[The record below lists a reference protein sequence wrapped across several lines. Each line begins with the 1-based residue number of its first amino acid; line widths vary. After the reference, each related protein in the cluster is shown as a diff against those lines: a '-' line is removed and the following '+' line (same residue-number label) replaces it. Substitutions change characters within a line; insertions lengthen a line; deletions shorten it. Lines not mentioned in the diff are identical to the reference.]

1 MPDTDDSQR
10 SGGISGALAR
20 LTGSLIALLRTR
32 LELATVEFDEERE
45 RTKEMLLLAVCAA
58 LLGMFAL
65 LFASLFVI
73 AYFWDSNRLAAVG
86 AVTVFYVVLAMAVC
100 ARMKQRLRDKPT
112 PFAATLSEL
121 EQDAAS
127 LRRKP

>member
-1 MPDTDDSQR
+1 VPDTDDSQGA
-10 SGGISGALAR
+10 GGISGALAR

-32 LELATVEFDEERE
+32 LELATVEFGEERE
-45 RTKEMLLLAVCAA
+45 RIKDMLLLAVCAA
-58 LLGMFAL
+58 FLGMFAL

-86 AVTVFYVVLAMAVC
+86 AITVFYVVLAMAVY
-100 ARMKQRLRDKPT
+100 ARMRQRLRDRPT

>member
-10 SGGISGALAR
+10 AGGISGALVR

-45 RTKEMLLLAVCAA
+45 RTKDMLLLAVCAA

-86 AVTVFYVVLAMAVC
+86 AITVFYVVLAMAVY
-100 ARMKQRLRDKPT
+100 ARMRQRLRDKPA

>member
-1 MPDTDDSQR
+1 MPDAEDSQR
-10 SGGISGALAR
+10 DGGISGALSR
-20 LTGSLIALLRTR
+20 LAGSLIALLRTR
-32 LELATVEFDEERE
+32 IELATVEFDEERE

-58 LLGMFAL
+58 LLGLFAL

-73 AYFWDSNRLAAVG
+73 VYFWDSNRLVATG
-86 AVTVFYVVLAMAVC
+86 AVAVFYVVLAMAVY
-100 ARMKQRLRDKPT
+100 ARMKQRVRNKPT

-127 LRRKP
+127 LRHK

>member
-1 MPDTDDSQR
+1 VPDAEDSQR
-10 SGGISGALAR
+10 DGGISGALSR
-20 LTGSLIALLRTR
+20 LAGSLIALLRTR
-32 LELATVEFDEERE
+32 IELATVEFDEERE

-58 LLGMFAL
+58 LLGLFAL

-73 AYFWDSNRLAAVG
+73 VYFWDSNRLVATG
-86 AVTVFYVVLAMAVC
+86 AVAVFYVVLAMAVY
-100 ARMKQRLRDKPT
+100 ARMKQRVRNKPT

-127 LRRKP
+127 LRHK

>member
-1 MPDTDDSQR
+1 MPDAEDSQR
-10 SGGISGALAR
+10 DVGISGALSR
-20 LTGSLIALLRTR
+20 LAGSLIALLRTR
-32 LELATVEFDEERE
+32 IELATVEFDEERE

-58 LLGMFAL
+58 LLGLFAL

-73 AYFWDSNRLAAVG
+73 VYFWDSNRLVATG
-86 AVTVFYVVLAMAVC
+86 AVAVFYVVLAMAVY
-100 ARMKQRLRDKPT
+100 ARMKQRVRNKPT

-127 LRRKP
+127 LRHK

>member
-1 MPDTDDSQR
+1 VPDTDDSQR

>member
-1 MPDTDDSQR
+1 MPDADDSQR
-10 SGGISGALAR
+10 DGGISGALSR
-20 LTGSLIALLRTR
+20 LSGSLIALLRTR
-32 LELATVEFDEERE
+32 IELATVEFDEERE
-45 RTKEMLLLAVCAA
+45 RIKEMLLLVVCTA

-65 LFASLFVI
+65 LFASVFVI
-73 AYFWDSNRLAAVG
+73 VYFWDSNRLVATG
-86 AVTVFYVVLAMAVC
+86 AVAVFYVVLTMAVY
-100 ARMKQRLRDKPT
+100 ARMKQRVRDKPA